1 MKRKLIK
8 RNKQR
13 LTRDIKEIRKLA
25 YMFFGAKG
33 DEIKVI
39 TSQKLKTVE
48 FPNKASVVE

>member
-39 TSQKLKTVE
+39 TNQKLKTVE
-48 FPNKASVVE
+48 FPSKASVAE